1 MSNLVE
7 VNLQFVIMSIRGRE
21 YNDDS
26 AAKLLR
32 SVRQQEAHFEMLS
45 RELEQERRNVAH
57 QLEKCKYGSE
67 TASVSSMGS
76 STDDSFVWRGN
87 QGPGSIGDEQDLSD
101 NESQLSGSALVDS
114 CLKVLQERGL
124 SDSRDDQNPL
134 YDKSMD
140 HGNSATVSGPHSNAL
155 MNKDWEKDLMEADL
169 TPGQTV
175 KKVVTRTEMRT
186 VRTLDGKVVEDT
198 YDPGSTQ
205 TTVERYT
212 FDNRAVNGNAPRTI
226 TKQYVPGDEYRSGRR
241 GPGSHSSVE
250 DYRTPYSPGSQ
261 SGYASGEGRRT
272 PTPSNPGSVSD
283 GYQTPTGSRHSSQSS
298 SVGPKAYGMTSQ
310 SLPRSTSSTPR
321 GTPSS
326 STTMPRSSSASG
338 RQSTTYNLSIK
349 VGDVKGS
356 GTDGNVYIQLF
367 GERGNTAKI
376 QLRQAGDTRNKFEK
390 GRTYKFTVDTVDIG
404 KVDRIKLSHDHTGYG
419 SGFFVEEVEVEV
431 PARQDRVKFP
441 CRCWL
446 AQDVDDGKIEREMFA
461 VTPLPN
467 TSYTMSVKLGDVLS
481 PDTNLYVQLF
491 GEKGETSK
499 IMLRPV
505 GSSLN
510 KFEKG
515 RMYKFTVETVNIG
528 KIEKLRIGHDS
539 KGEGKGI
546 FVEEVEVAPAE
557 ADRALFPC
565 YCWLSEGKGDRNL
578 ERDILPGQPR
588 PPRPN
593 TSYHLAVKTG
603 EMAMAGTDAN
613 VYFQLIGDE
622 GETEK
627 IQLRQG
633 GKAEK
638 RFEKG
643 RVDKF
648 IVETVDVGKV
658 QKLRI
663 GHDNNGTAPGWFLEE
678 VAVDVPAHTEHFIF
692 PCHRWLAKNEDDGK
706 IERDLVPGV
715 SIPSGT
721 ASPSK
726 TTITTTIERTTTSE
740 NYKLPPPVAKKPLM
754 DDPRY
759 GSPTKKVITDELR
772 YTTVPPPQKTVM
784 EEVRYSTTPTKRT
797 VIEEEYRYTTPRKDT
812 APLPPQRKIIEE
824 RMVTR
829 EMTTPPVQGAPPTGP
844 REQKQR
850 ITHEELTVEEM
861 RKQGGAPVPYS
872 APPPMN
878 EYRYEE
884 EMLPP
889 PDEYHFEE
897 KRTEMVLVP
906 PDSMDSRK
914 IVAYQLCLKMGEVLG
929 DGTEGNVFIQLFG
942 DKGMTEQIQLRQAGN
957 SKIRFEKGRTYKF
970 TVETIDIG
978 KIEKISV
985 SHDSQM
991 PTAGW
996 YLEEV
1001 TVDVPSRGDHTV
1013 FPSHCWLAPSQGDG
1027 KIVRDFASRPCLYH
1041 LAIKTGDETSAGT
1054 DASVWVQVYG
1064 DKGDTGHVELKK
1076 SGTMDNLFE
1085 RGQTDYFTL
1094 EAGDVGKIEKLR
1106 VGHDGRG
1113 PLSDWYVEEVILNS
1127 AVRGEHLI
1135 FPCHAWVA
1143 EEQSVGYA
1151 DKELY
1156 PKQPVSDYQVRIK
1169 TGNLK
1174 NAGTDSNIYLQV
1186 FGDKGDTG
1194 VIELKQICD
1203 TKDKFQRGMN
1213 TKINLQTVDV
1223 GNLEKIRIGHDGR
1236 GLGTGWY
1243 LEEVVIII
1251 HDECWI
1257 FPCNRWL
1264 ADYEDDG
1271 KTERDLYA
1279 ERKTYAHEPD
1289 LQDLIEYLQTD
1300 DVTLIVNAA
1309 NYLQHLSYSDEQVK
1323 IKVRELGGIPILVR
1337 LLDHD
1342 SDEVHRS
1349 AAACLRNL
1357 SYSKARDENKLA
1369 IAECYGIEALI
1380 RLLKRTRRDEVK
1392 EVVLGVLWNLS
1403 SCEDLKLRILEIC
1416 LIVMVT
1422 IIIIPYSGWS
1432 RAAANNSMPLPSI
1445 KWSTVFRNA
1454 SGVLRN
1460 VSSAGPEARRVMR
1473 DCDGLVDSFV
1483 WIIRAPLGKNDID
1496 NKSVENSVCILR
1508 NLSYRLENEVDRER
1522 YKDAPIPIQPGK
1534 ESGKHDPGCM
1544 AGCGTGSK
1552 KKKKGALKEPEEPQ
1566 IRRDPVEGVE
1576 LLWQPEIV
1584 KSYLLIMA
1592 EAANPETLEASAG
1605 AIHNL
1610 TACGWRWAMIVRSA
1624 VRKEKGLPILV
1635 ELLRINHDPVVRA
1648 VSTAMRNLAIDPRNK
1663 DVLAKYGIKDLVHR
1677 LPDHRTSLNVKA
1689 EENTIGAILCAIHQF
1704 VNKSLVNGRHVHKVG
1719 GFQKI
1724 IAIAKSRDHY
1734 SPRIV
1739 KTANQV
1745 LITLWNLPALRSS
1758 LKKEGWEFTKEIG
1771 DEYGHVPTT
1780 PRPYD
1785 EVTMPRGPQRGA
1797 PSAVGRNEPRPIR
1810 SDETSIPEPQYD
1822 PEQRSAPPRFS
1833 EDGYEADDDARR
1845 RREPNNTRNELEMED
1860 MGGYR
1865 EIDHR
1870 SGVERGGGVQ
1880 VLPPVEPPAY
1890 PDGGGQPQEE
1900 PAYARVDKSKKKTY
1914 KLQGGEGATSDSWV

>member
-1 MSNLVE
+1 
-7 VNLQFVIMSIRGRE
+7 
-21 YNDDS
+21 
-26 AAKLLR
+26 
-32 SVRQQEAHFEMLS
+32 MLS
-45 RELEQERRNVAH
+45 RELEQERRNVAQ

-76 STDDSFVWRGN
+76 STDESFVWRGN
-87 QGPGSIGDEQDLSD
+87 QGPGSIGDDQDLSD

-124 SDSRDDQNPL
+124 SDSRDDQEPF
-134 YDKSMD
+134 YDRSLVNGKS
-140 HGNSATVSGPHSNAL
+140 SLSGIRSNAL
-155 MNKDWEKDLMEADL
+155 MNQNWEKDLMEADL

-175 KKVVTRTEMRT
+175 KKVVTRTE
-186 VRTLDGKVVEDT
+186 VRTLRTVDGKVVQDT
-198 YDPGSTQ
+198 YDPGSAQ

-212 FDNRAVNGNAPRTI
+212 FDNRAVNGNAPRTV
-226 TKQYVPGDEYRSGRR
+226 TKQYIPGDEYRSGRR
-241 GPGSHSSVE
+241 GPGSQSSVE
-250 DYRTPYSPGSQ
+250 DYKRPYSPGSQ
-261 SGYASGEGRRT
+261 SGPGSDGRQT
-272 PTPSNPGSVSD
+272 PTNVSSGHLSD
-283 GYQTPTGSRHSSQSS
+283 GYHTPTGSRHSSQSS
-298 SVGPKAYGMTSQ
+298 SVSTKAYRNTSQ
-310 SLPRSTSSTPR
+310 SLPRTSLSG

-326 STTMPRSSSASG
+326 SSTIPRSSSASG

-467 TSYTMSVKLGDVLS
+467 TSYTMSVKLGEVLS

-491 GEKGETSK
+491 GEEGETSK

-515 RMYKFTVETVNIG
+515 RTYKFTVETVNIG
-528 KIEKLRIGHDS
+528 KIDRLRIGHDS
-539 KGEGKGI
+539 KGDGKGI

-557 ADRALFPC
+557 QDRTIFPC
-565 YCWLSEGKGDRNL
+565 YCWLAEGRGDSKM
-578 ERDILPGQPR
+578 EREILPGQPR

-603 EMAMAGTDAN
+603 EMFTAGTDAN
-613 VYFQLIGDE
+613 VYFQLIGSE

-643 RVDKF
+643 RLDKF
-648 IVETVDVGKV
+648 IVETVDVGTV

-663 GHDNNGTAPGWFLEE
+663 GHDNNGSAPGWFLEE
-678 VAVDVPAHTEHFIF
+678 VAVDVPAHNQHFVF
-692 PCHRWLAKNEDDGK
+692 PCHRWLARNEDDKK
-706 IERDLVPGV
+706 IERDLLPGV
-715 SIPSGT
+715 PVSSGT
-721 ASPSK
+721 RSPSK
-726 TTITTTIERTTTSE
+726 TTTTTTTETTT
-740 NYKLPPPVAKKPLM
+740 KLESRNVPLPVAKKPVVEES
-754 DDPRY
+754 RY
-759 GSPTKKVITDELR
+759 STPTKKVITEELR
-772 YTTVPPPQKTVM
+772 YTTVSPPQKSVI
-784 EEVRYSTTPTKRT
+784 EEVRYTTSPSKKT
-797 VIEEEYRYTTPRKDT
+797 VIQEEYRYTTSRKEP
-812 APLPPQRKIIEE
+812 APAPPQRKIIEE
-824 RMVTR
+824 RMVMK
-829 EMTTPPVQGAPPTGP
+829 ETPPPAEEAPPLRP
-844 REQKQR
+844 LEPKQR
-850 ITHEELTVEEM
+850 ITQEELTIEEV
-861 RKQGGAPVPYS
+861 RRQPYS
-872 APPPMN
+872 VPPPKN
-878 EYRYEE
+878 EYHYHEE
-884 EMLPP
+884 VLPP

-897 KRTEMVLVP
+897 KRTDLLSSA
-906 PDSMDSRK
+906 PDSMDTRK
-914 IVAYQLCLKMGEVLG
+914 IVAYQLCLKMGDVLG

-970 TVETIDIG
+970 TVETVDIG

-985 SHDSQM
+985 SHDSRH
-991 PTAGW
+991 TNSGW

-1013 FPSHCWLAPSQGDG
+1013 FPSHCWLASERGDG
-1027 KIVRDFASRPCLYH
+1027 RVVRDFTSRPCLYH
-1041 LAIKTGDETSAGT
+1041 LAIKTGDERSAGT
-1054 DASVWVQVYG
+1054 DANVWVQVYG
-1064 DKGDTGHVELKK
+1064 DKGDTGHVQLKK
-1076 SGTMDNLFE
+1076 SGMMENLFE

-1113 PLSDWYVEEVILNS
+1113 PAADWYVEEVILNS

-1143 EEQSVGYA
+1143 EEHGAGSA

-1156 PKQPVSDYQVRIK
+1156 PKQPVSDYNVRVK
-1169 TGNLK
+1169 TGNVK
-1174 NAGTDSNIYLQV
+1174 NAGTDSNIYLQI

-1203 TKDKFQRGMN
+1203 TKDRFQRGAN
-1213 TKINLQTVDV
+1213 TKIILQTVDV
-1223 GNLEKIRIGHDGR
+1223 GNLEKVRIGHDGR

-1243 LEEVVIII
+1243 LEEIVIII

-1300 DVTLIVNAA
+1300 DTTLIVNAA

-1323 IKVRELGGIPILVR
+1323 VKVRELGGIPVLVR
-1337 LLDHD
+1337 LLDH
-1342 SDEVHRS
+1342 ELEEIHRS
-1349 AAACLRNL
+1349 AAACLLNL
-1357 SYSKARDENKLA
+1357 SYSKSRDENKLA
-1369 IAECYGIEALI
+1369 IAHCYGIEALI
-1380 RLLKRTRRDEVK
+1380 RLLKRTRKDEVK
-1392 EVVLGVLWNLS
+1392 EVLLGVLWNLS
-1403 SCEDLKLRILEIC
+1403 SCEDLKLRIIEIC
-1416 LIVMVT
+1416 LIVLVT
-1422 IIIIPYSGWS
+1422 IVIIPYSGWTKT
-1432 RAAANNSMPLPSI
+1432 AAQSNAPIPSI

-1473 DCDGLVDSFV
+1473 DCYGLVDSFV
-1483 WIIRAPLGKNDID
+1483 WIIKAPIGKTDID

-1508 NLSYRLENEVDRER
+1508 NLSYRLENEVDREK
-1522 YKDAPIPIQPGK
+1522 YKDAPMIEPSRK
-1534 ESGKHDPGCM
+1534 EPEKHDPGCM
-1544 AGCGTGSK
+1544 AGCGGASK
-1552 KKKKGALKEPEEPQ
+1552 KKKKGTIKESEQPQ

-1584 KSYLLIMA
+1584 KSYLSIMA
-1592 EAANPETLEASAG
+1592 ESSNPETLEGSTG
-1605 AIHNL
+1605 AVHNL
-1610 TACGWRWAMIVRSA
+1610 TACGWRWSMVARSA

-1635 ELLRINHDPVVRA
+1635 ELLRMNFDPVVRA
-1648 VSTAMRNLAIDPRNK
+1648 VATALRNLAIDPRNK
-1663 DVLAKYGIKDLVHR
+1663 DLIGKYATKDLIHR
-1677 LPDHRTSLNVKA
+1677 LPDPEAPNDRV
-1689 EENTIGAILCAIHQF
+1689 EENTVGAILCAVHQV
-1704 VNKSLVNGRHVHKVG
+1704 VNKSIPNSKHVRSVG
-1719 GFQKI
+1719 GLKKI
-1724 IAIAKSRDHY
+1724 VAIAKSRDRY
-1734 SPRIV
+1734 SPKIV

-1745 LITLWNLPALRSS
+1745 LITIWNLVPLRSS
-1758 LKKEGWEFTKEIG
+1758 LKNEGWEFTKEIG
-1771 DEYGHVPTT
+1771 DEFGHVPPT
-1780 PRPYD
+1780 PRPFED
-1785 EVTMPRGPQRGA
+1785 ITMPRGRQPPPGSLKR
-1797 PSAVGRNEPRPIR
+1797 EPRPIR
-1810 SDETSIPEPQYD
+1810 AEETSIPQPQFYEP
-1822 PEQRSAPPRFS
+1822 EKSGPPPS
-1833 EDGYEADDDARR
+1833 TSTKGDGYEGDDEIRR
-1845 RREPNNTRNELEMED
+1845 RRAPREVRDEIEMED
-1860 MGGYR
+1860 IGGYR
-1865 EIDHR
+1865 ELDNNPDP
-1870 SGVERGGGVQ
+1870 ERTGGAQ
-1880 VLPPVEPPAY
+1880 ALPPAY
-1890 PDGGGQPQEE
+1890 DSRQPREE
-1900 PAYARVDKSKKKTY
+1900 PLYAQVDKSKKKMY
-1914 KLQGGEGATSDSWV
+1914 KLQGTEGQQSDSWV

>member
-1 MSNLVE
+1 
-7 VNLQFVIMSIRGRE
+7 
-21 YNDDS
+21 
-26 AAKLLR
+26 
-32 SVRQQEAHFEMLS
+32 
-45 RELEQERRNVAH
+45 
-57 QLEKCKYGSE
+57 
-67 TASVSSMGS
+67 
-76 STDDSFVWRGN
+76 
-87 QGPGSIGDEQDLSD
+87 
-101 NESQLSGSALVDS
+101 
-114 CLKVLQERGL
+114 
-124 SDSRDDQNPL
+124 
-134 YDKSMD
+134 
-140 HGNSATVSGPHSNAL
+140 
-155 MNKDWEKDLMEADL
+155 MEADL

-175 KKVVTRTEMRT
+175 KKVVTRTE
-186 VRTLDGKVVEDT
+186 VRTLRTVDGKVVQDN

-212 FDNRAVNGNAPRTI
+212 FDNRTVNGNTPRT
-226 TKQYVPGDEYRSGRR
+226 KEYVPGDEYRSGRR
-241 GPGSHSSVE
+241 GPGSHSSIE
-250 DYRTPYSPGSQ
+250 DYRGPYSPGSQ
-261 SGYASGEGRRT
+261 SGPGSEGRRT
-272 PTPSNPGSVSD
+272 PTANNPSGHSSD

-298 SVGPKAYGMTSQ
+298 SVSAKAYRNTSQ
-310 SLPRSTSSTPR
+310 SLPRTSLSTP
-321 GTPSS
+321 GATQSS
-326 STTMPRSSSASG
+326 STTLPRSSSGSG
-338 RQSTTYNLSIK
+338 RSSTTYNLSIK

-499 IMLRPV
+499 IMLRPI

-515 RMYKFTVETVNIG
+515 RTYKFTVETVNIG
-528 KIEKLRIGHDS
+528 KIERLRIGHDS
-539 KGEGKGI
+539 KGDGKGI
-546 FVEEVEVAPAE
+546 FVEEVEVAQAE
-557 ADRALFPC
+557 GDRAIFPC
-565 YCWLSEGKGDRNL
+565 YCWLAEGKGDKKM

-603 EMAMAGTDAN
+603 DMLTAGTDAN
-613 VYFQLIGDE
+613 VYFQLIGNE

-648 IVETVDVGKV
+648 IVETVDVGTV

-663 GHDNNGTAPGWFLEE
+663 GHDNNGSAPGWFLEE
-678 VAVDVPAHTEHFIF
+678 VAVDVPAHAEHFIF
-692 PCHRWLAKNEDDGK
+692 PCHRWLAKTEDDGK
-706 IERDLVPGV
+706 IERDLLPGAPV
-715 SIPSGT
+715 RSGAT
-721 ASPSK
+721 SPSR
-726 TTITTTIERTTTSE
+726 TAVTTTIEKTTRTDSQ
-740 NYKLPPPVAKKPLM
+740 KVPPPVAKKPEH
-754 DDPRY
+754 D
-759 GSPTKKVITDELR
+759 SPTKKVITEELR
-772 YTTVPPPQKTVM
+772 YTTVPPARQTVI
-784 EEVRYSTTPTKRT
+784 EEMRYTTPPAKRT
-797 VIEEEYRYTTPRKDT
+797 VIEEEYRYTTPRKDP
-812 APLPPQRKIIEE
+812 APTPPQRKIIEE
-824 RMVTR
+824 RLVTK
-829 EMTTPPVQGAPPTGP
+829 ESTPPVQEAPP
-844 REQKQR
+844 KQR
-850 ITHEELTVEEM
+850 VTQEEVTVEEI
-861 RKQGGAPVPYS
+861 RKQDYS
-872 APPPMN
+872 RPPLKN
-878 EYRYEE
+878 EYHYRE
-884 EMLPP
+884 EMLPA

-897 KRTEMVLVP
+897 KKTEMAATA

-914 IVAYQLCLKMGEVLG
+914 IVAYQLCLKMGDVLG
-929 DGTEGNVFIQLFG
+929 EGTEGNVFIQLIG

-970 TVETIDIG
+970 TVETVDIG
-978 KIEKISV
+978 KIEKVSV
-985 SHDSQM
+985 SHDSRESSS
-991 PTAGW
+991 GW

-1001 TVDVPSRGDHTV
+1001 TVDVPSRAEHTV
-1013 FPSHCWLAPSQGDG
+1013 FPSHCWLASGKGDG
-1027 KIVRDFASRPCLYH
+1027 RIVRDFVSRPCLYH
-1041 LAIKTGDETSAGT
+1041 LAIKTGDEKNSGT
-1054 DASVWVQVYG
+1054 DANVWVQVYG
-1064 DKGDTGHVELKK
+1064 DKGDTGHVQLKK
-1076 SGTMDNLFE
+1076 SGMVENLFE

-1106 VGHDGRG
+1106 IGHDGRG
-1113 PLSDWYVEEVILNS
+1113 RASDWYVEEVILNS

-1143 EEQSVGYA
+1143 EEQGIGSA

-1156 PKQPVSDYQVRIK
+1156 PKQPVADYSVRIK
-1169 TGNLK
+1169 TGNVK
-1174 NAGTDSNIYLQV
+1174 NAATDSNIYIQV

-1203 TKDKFQRGMN
+1203 TKDKFLRGAN
-1213 TKINLQTVDV
+1213 TKISLQTVDV
-1223 GNLEKIRIGHDGR
+1223 GNLEKVRVGHDGR

-1243 LEEVVIII
+1243 LEELVIIV

-1337 LLDHD
+1337 LLDHELQ
-1342 SDEVHRS
+1342 EVHRS

-1357 SYSKARDENKLA
+1357 SFSKARDDNKLA

-1380 RLLKRTRRDEVK
+1380 RLLKRTRKDEVK

-1403 SCEDLKLRILEIC
+1403 SCEELKLRVIEIC
-1416 LIVMVT
+1416 LIVLIT
-1422 IIIIPYSGWS
+1422 IIVIPYSGWT
-1432 RAAANNSMPLPSI
+1432 RTAAQSNAPIPSI

-1473 DCDGLVDSFV
+1473 DCEGLVDSFV
-1483 WIIRAPLGKNDID
+1483 WIIKAPIGKNDID
-1496 NKSVENSVCILR
+1496 NKSVENSICILR
-1508 NLSYRLENEVDRER
+1508 NLSYRLENEIDRER
-1522 YKDAPIPIQPGK
+1522 YADAPTTELNRK
-1534 ESGKHDPGCM
+1534 EPEKPDPGCM

-1552 KKKKGALKEPEEPQ
+1552 KKKKRTIKEPEQPQ
-1566 IRRDPVEGVE
+1566 IRREPVEGVA

-1584 KSYLLIMA
+1584 KSYLSIMA
-1592 EAANPETLEASAG
+1592 EASNPETLEGSAG

-1610 TACGWRWAMIVRSA
+1610 TACGWRWSMVVRSA

-1635 ELLRINHDPVVRA
+1635 ELLRMNYDPVVRA
-1648 VSTAMRNLAIDPRNK
+1648 VATALRNLAIDPRNK
-1663 DVLAKYGIKDLVHR
+1663 DLIGKYAVKDLVHR
-1677 LPDHRTSLNVKA
+1677 LPDPGTPNARV
-1689 EENTIGAILCAIHQF
+1689 EESTVGAILCALHQV
-1704 VNKSLVNGRHVHKVG
+1704 VNKSIENARHVRNVG
-1719 GFQKI
+1719 GFKKV
-1724 IAIAKSRDHY
+1724 IAIAKSRDRY
-1734 SPRIV
+1734 SPKIV

-1745 LITLWNLPALRSS
+1745 LITMWNLVPLRNS
-1758 LKKEGWEFTKEIG
+1758 LKKDGWEFTKEIG
-1771 DEYGHVPTT
+1771 DEFGHVPPS
-1780 PRPYD
+1780 PRPYED
-1785 EVTMPRGPQRGA
+1785 ITIPRGKQQP
-1797 PSAVGRNEPRPIR
+1797 PSSSKREPRPII
-1810 SDETSIPEPQYD
+1810 SDETSIPEPRYE
-1822 PEQRSAPPRFS
+1822 PERSGPPPRFG

-1845 RREPNNTRNELEMED
+1845 RGAPRVGRDEMEMQD
-1860 MGGYR
+1860 IGGYR
-1865 EIDHR
+1865 EIDR
-1870 SGVERGGGVQ
+1870 RPDVERSSDVQ
-1880 VLPPVEPPAY
+1880 ALPPAY
-1890 PDGGGQPQEE
+1890 DNKPPEE
-1900 PAYARVDKSKKKTY
+1900 VPLYAQVDKSKKKMY
-1914 KLQGGEGATSDSWV
+1914 KLDGAEGPQTDSWV